1 MNWVVDFGLHSF
13 FLEPFN
19 SRGNVSRKPKRL
31 YFASLDLVDAVF
43 ISSCP
48 VNSNGPILFNQTLF
62 HRYGKSEIG
71 QKIRGELRIG
81 YSKKY
86 LSASPPGTKR
96 LAWVARG
103 NKAYGSAGDLLFV
116 VEMYTNT
123 RRQRVFVMEMGEEG
137 EKCHGNLETGTPSCT
152 LPSLFSLVFL
162 PKE

>member
-86 LSASPPGTKR
+86 LSASPPGII
-96 LAWVARG
+96 
-103 NKAYGSAGDLLFV
+103 KAYGSAGDRLV
-116 VEMYTNT
+116 IVEMYTNT
-123 RRQRVFVMEMGEEG
+123 RRQRVFVMGMGEEG

-152 LPSLFSLVFL
+152 LPSLLSLVFL